1 MNAVTVRITTPL
13 RRFTNGLDEVGVD
26 ASSVGE
32 ALHRLCSAYP
42 SLNGRILDS
51 SGALRQFIQVYI
63 GKKNARELGGLAAP
77 LGQGAVMSIASPFS
91 GG

>member
-1 MNAVTVRITTPL
+1 MSEVIVRITAPL
-13 RRFTNGLDEVGVD
+13 RRFTNGLDRIPVK

-32 ALHRLCSAYP
+32 ALNQVCSTYP
-42 SLNGRILDS
+42 NLNGRILDS

-63 GKKNARELGGLAAP
+63 GKQNASDVGGLAAP
-77 LGQGAVMSIASPFS
+77 LSPGAVVSITSPFS